1 MNEELHKVISK
12 YLNEDRKAL
21 EEDSIFITSN
31 WYHLPPDKHL
41 EYYRD
46 ISEVVS
52 AEDAW
57 EAFKERREKIMREE
71 EQWVKEED
79 SDSWD
84 LILEK
89 EKNKN
94 V

>member
-12 YLNEDRKAL
+12 YLNEDRKTL

-41 EYYRD
+41 QFYRD
-46 ISEVVS
+46 MSEV
-52 AEDAW
+52 EEAW